1 MEVPTWTPLPKF
13 GYGFAIYPYA
23 PGAPQLNASDDPA
36 KATNN
41 DGASD
46 TASINSADL
55 TSPAITYQ
63 VQLEVGDEVYVFE
76 EQGAWYRG
84 YVVSQLRQ
92 TEEPQVYVGIFPI
105 NHVYIKE
112 YLENV
117 ELGVHKFKE
126 EEVVDPSFSPSPE
139 RKKIRPPP
147 PLPSLTCGDDTISG
161 KTEPLIDEIAS
172 TVREWSSLLPQ
183 YLEQRRYSMFN
194 TVKEQINNLL
204 QGRRQLLAQTLSH
217 DELSKLRKEL
227 INRLV
232 SGNLIQELDIIVRN
246 PEKGFLADE
255 TNISAIQ
262 LYQLQAQLAVM
273 NVDKSLCSD
282 PLASVTTGTPQT
294 NFNSWSNSHHSD
306 SSTSG
311 SSGNIHAAKFYHVF
325 LDLKAWVASISTI
338 GEYTELYFSL
348 YTKTDARFITEE
360 YFIIL
365 NHNGVPKDQ
374 AKIGKMRTL
383 FTDLSPHDIQ
393 DDIFLVCRIV
403 RAGSMKLVDKDKD
416 AQKEN
421 GAMSG
426 LFSKSSRDSEFI
438 DQSTIS
444 IQSIGKS
451 TSQVF
456 RRPFGCAVLDI
467 SHLLQGKEK
476 ESLSEHVMPIFVST
490 QESTFATLHE
500 DIIHNRTKE
509 FEKSSRAEMVS
520 VSIRPFH
527 GETATVIKENPALLQ
542 GIPITSRLGFADV
555 VFPGDSRNEI
565 YLKLWSGDFSQGRS
579 TTAKNI
585 QVTAEVRLNTGEILE
600 HAISQG
606 SGEPQVTQ
614 FESLVFYHSNN
625 PMWGELIKLKIPV
638 DLFEQVHVF
647 FTFRHRSTKDKKEDK
662 MFAFAYMPLFPEN
675 RAFISDG
682 KHSLILYKHDRQLTN
697 PSVYMNSP
705 WSNAATIQSEPTSP
719 TSLGHTHH
727 HNNSSTSLVSTGSSH
742 HHKLMVSKDIAIVRT
757 FLCSTKYTQ
766 NEVLLKLLNWEK
778 QLKSDENE
786 MMSVLKKFTFVGEV
800 EIVKFLQDIFD
811 ALFGILVSSQNQQSE
826 FDDLVFNALVI
837 ILAIVSDRRF
847 MNFRPVLDVYIEK
860 HYSCAAASSHLI
872 RSMNRLVSDPGNVD
886 TAKNLRSAVKV
897 WQYLFKFIIRSRELQ
912 RTKETNIGVK
922 GNYVEEQFKKDL
934 WALFKS
940 IDRLMSLTTPPSIIG
955 TQTLALQHFAS
966 IFTDLGKCFSSDDL
980 VQIAIKFTESVRLPK
995 GKLLAYKLLVILQF
1009 CRGPLFENAE
1019 SRATLLRRIVEWVK
1033 DHMGKWE
1040 KTGNDQESAER
1051 TQWQDGLK
1059 LCVTIIGVTLESLQN
1074 SIGNASDEGAK
1085 EMEIENVCVILPL
1098 LMKLCESYRELQYTA
1113 QRIPRGRTVSNG
1125 TALQSAMSMYSGIPP
1140 TPTTGNS
1147 LRFSKDFSLSFN
1159 LTPLTPTLTSGLGEI
1174 SAVILQIFF
1183 LTSQQQMKEHLLSQY
1198 FREGADSMAEYLIL
1212 LFKVAQSI
1220 LINDA
1225 FPESWLNMNIM
1236 THKVLLKLLEPVS
1249 SLLEKNYIPNRANA
1263 DAFNE
1268 RLWRE
1273 YFSCLLTLLSSKHLV
1288 IENFT
1293 PQKRRAVWR
1302 LAGDIRGRG
1311 AQLLSK
1317 LWKAI
1322 GRERGKTGKIGG
1334 YQAHYVSALL
1344 GPILELCLSHHDEL
1358 RTSAIGVL
1366 FSMILTQ
1373 YSLDENFK
1381 KMESDIIDNL
1391 DRLFMSE
1398 KKGDEIS
1405 RAYFIAHLKRL
1416 FENKKT
1422 IDKRLRVTVT
1432 DFLDSLGQFLELL
1445 LGVRELPEG
1454 EEYQDDRIMCTLK
1467 LMKFIKSIERDE
1479 IYVKYVHQLVYMQ
1492 ANSNNF
1498 VEAGLTLKLHADLF
1512 KWDPNSELE
1521 AIPELDL
1528 PKQSPFARKERLY
1541 IQILDYFVKGRAW
1554 ECGIELCKELVRHL
1568 EFTTYDYQRL
1578 SDILKQ
1584 QAVLF
1589 ENIIKKE
1596 RYFSEYFRVG
1606 FYGRGFPAS
1615 LQNRQFIYRGYEW
1628 EKIGAFCERMQNKH
1642 PQAQLLK
1649 FNTPPPDDILY
1660 DDGQFLQV
1668 TAVTPEPD
1676 RDNPVFKG
1684 DISSSVRGYY
1694 EHNAVNTFS
1703 FSRPVNKNPDGVKS
1717 NNEFLDLWTEKT
1729 ILVSEETFPTVLRRS
1744 EVVNVELIEVSPIEN
1759 ALAAMKAKNR
1769 ELLALEAKYGAHL
1782 KTINLS
1788 TPTSTKINTNPL
1800 SMSLNGAVDAPVNG
1814 GVPMYKKAF
1823 FDTDFLTANP
1833 DKELLVQK
1841 LKGAIDEQVEIIDR
1855 CLELHDR
1862 LVAFDM
1868 RPLHDTLIKFFN
1880 KNFADEISRLSERK
1894 KAAAAAEPPAKIL
1907 SSQLSS
1913 SPTEANS
1920 PITISSSFR
1929 KPSLYAMAPFSG
1941 ESTSPVSPTAS
1952 SSASIISRVAA
1963 AKLQTARPSII
1974 TQGLNNYGS
1983 NNSSSNNDA
1992 INSSNSIV
2000 SSNGSHVTIISSNN
2014 SGNSSSFSNHK
2025 NNDRI
2030 FHGSP
2035 SNSSSDVGSHIE
2047 VPSSPNGDTITEIPM
2062 ISHQRKGS
2070 ILKERKGSM
2079 VFGERRMTI
2088 KKWSLNRSRSTTR

>member
-1 MEVPTWTPLPKF
+1 MEAPTWTPLPKF
-13 GYGFAIYPYA
+13 GYGFATYPYT
-23 PGAPQLNASDDPA
+23 PGAPQIDSSDSA
-36 KATNN
+36 KTTDNE
-41 DGASD
+41 GGSD
-46 TASINSADL
+46 TVSINSVDL
-55 TSPAITYQ
+55 TSPAIAYQ

-76 EQGAWYRG
+76 EQDAWYRG

-112 YLENV
+112 YLEDV
-117 ELGVHKFKE
+117 ELGT
-126 EEVVDPSFSPSPE
+126 
-139 RKKIRPPP
+139 RPPP

-194 TVKEQINNLL
+194 IVKEQINNLL

-227 INRLV
+227 INKLV
-232 SGNLIQELDIIVRN
+232 SGNLIQDLDIIVRN

-273 NVDKSLCSD
+273 NVDKSLGSD
-282 PLASVTTGTPQT
+282 PLAKVTTGTPHN
-294 NFNSWSNSHHSD
+294 NFNSWSNSHNSD
-306 SSTSG
+306 MNTSG
-311 SSGNIHAAKFYHVF
+311 SNGNTHAAKFYHIF

-403 RAGSMKLVDKDKD
+403 RSGNMKLVDKDKE

-421 GAMSG
+421 GSVSG
-426 LFSKSSRDSEFI
+426 LFSKTSKDSEPT
-438 DQSTIS
+438 DQSKIP
-444 IQSIGKS
+444 IQSNSKL
-451 TSQVF
+451 TSQTF

-476 ESLSEHVMPIFVST
+476 ESLSEHVMPIFVPT

-500 DIIHNRTKE
+500 DIIHNRNKE

-565 YLKLWSGDFSQGRS
+565 YLKLWSGDFTQGRA

-600 HAISQG
+600 HGISQG

-638 DLFEQVHVF
+638 EKFEQAHVF

-662 MFAFAYMPLFPEN
+662 IFAFAYMPLFPEN

-682 KHSLILYKHDRQLTN
+682 KHSLILYKYDKQLVN
-697 PSVYMNSP
+697 PNVYMNSP

-719 TSLGHTHH
+719 VSPGHTHH
-727 HNNSSTSLVSTGSSH
+727 HNNSSTSIVSTGSV
-742 HHKLMVSKDIAIVRT
+742 HHKLMVASKDIVVVRT

-778 QLKSDENE
+778 QLSSDENE

-811 ALFGILVSSQNQQSE
+811 ALFGILVSSKNQQCE
-826 FDDLVFNALVI
+826 FDDLVFNALVT
-837 ILAIVSDRRF
+837 ILSIVSDRRF

-872 RSMNRLVSDPGNVD
+872 RSMNRLVTDPGNVD
-886 TAKNLRSAVKV
+886 TAQNLRSAIKV
-897 WQYLFKFIIRSRELQ
+897 WQYIFKFIIRSRELQ
-912 RTKETNIGVK
+912 RTKETNLGVK

-940 IDRLMSLTTPPSIIG
+940 IDRLMSLTTPAPIIG

-966 IFTDLGKCFSSDDL
+966 IFSDLGKCFSADDL

-1040 KTGNDQESAER
+1040 KTGNDNESVER
-1051 TQWQDGLK
+1051 MQWQDGLK
-1059 LCVTIIGVTLESLQN
+1059 LCVAIIGVTLETLQN
-1074 SIGNASDEGAK
+1074 SIENAPNEGAK
-1085 EMEIENVCVILPL
+1085 EMEIENVCAILPL
-1098 LMKLCESYRELQYTA
+1098 LMKLCESYRELQYTS
-1113 QRIPRGRTVSNG
+1113 QYVPREKSASNG
-1125 TALQSAMSMYSGIPP
+1125 MVLQSALAMYPGIPP

-1147 LRFSKDFSLSFN
+1147 LRFSKDYFLN
-1159 LTPLTPTLTSGLGEI
+1159 LTPTLVSGLGEI
-1174 SAVILQIFF
+1174 SAVIQQIFF
-1183 LTSQQQMKEHLLSQY
+1183 LISQQQMKEHLLSQY

-1212 LFKVAQSI
+1212 LLKVAQSI
-1220 LINDA
+1220 LRNDA
-1225 FPESWLNMNIM
+1225 FPETWLNMNIM
-1236 THKVLLKLLEPVS
+1236 AHKVLLKLLEPVS
-1249 SLLEKNYIPNRANA
+1249 SLLGKNYIPSRDNS

-1268 RLWRE
+1268 RLWCE
-1273 YFSCLLTLLSSKHLV
+1273 YFNCLLTLLSSKHLI

-1311 AQLLSK
+1311 ARLLSN
-1317 LWKAI
+1317 LWNAI
-1322 GRERGKTGKIGG
+1322 GWEQINEGKAGG
-1334 YQAHYVSALL
+1334 YQARYISALL

-1358 RTSAIGVL
+1358 RSSAIRVL
-1366 FSMILTQ
+1366 FSMIITQ

-1381 KMESDIIDNL
+1381 RMESDIIDTL

-1405 RAYFIAHLKRL
+1405 RAYFISHLKRL
-1416 FENKKT
+1416 FENEKT

-1432 DFLDSLGQFLELL
+1432 NFLDSLSQFLELL

-1479 IYVKYVHQLVYMQ
+1479 IYVKYVHQLVHMQ
-1492 ANSNNF
+1492 ANSHNY

-1512 KWDPNSELE
+1512 KWDPKSELE

-1541 IQILDYFVKGRAW
+1541 IQILGYFVKGRAW
-1554 ECGIELCKELVRHL
+1554 ECGIELCKELAHHL
-1568 EFTTYDYQRL
+1568 EFTTYDYPRL
-1578 SDILKQ
+1578 SDIIKQ
-1584 QAVLF
+1584 QAVLY

-1668 TAVTPEPD
+1668 TAVTPEPN
-1676 RDNPVFKG
+1676 RNNPVFKG
-1684 DISSSVRGYY
+1684 DVPSSIRGYY

-1703 FSRPVNKNPDGVKS
+1703 YSRPVNKNPDGVKS
-1717 NNEFLDLWTEKT
+1717 DNEFLDLWTEKT

-1744 EVVNVELIEVSPIEN
+1744 EVIRVKMVELSPIEN

-1769 ELLALEAKYGAHL
+1769 ELLALEAKYNAYS
-1782 KTINLS
+1782 KATNLS
-1788 TPTSTKINTNPL
+1788 TPTTVTRINTNPL
-1800 SMSLNGAVDAPVNG
+1800 LMSLNGAVDAPVNG

-1823 FDTDFLTANP
+1823 FGSDFLAANP
-1833 DKELLVQK
+1833 DKELMVQK

-1862 LVAFDM
+1862 LASFDM
-1868 RPLHDTLIKFFN
+1868 RPLHDTLVKFFN

-1894 KAAAAAEPPAKIL
+1894 KVAATTEPPTKIL
-1907 SSQLSS
+1907 SSHECQLSN

-1920 PITISSSFR
+1920 PLSIGSLAR
-1929 KPSLYAMAPFSG
+1929 KPSFYAIAPFSG
-1941 ESTSPVSPTAS
+1941 EPTSPVSPTS
-1952 SSASIISRVAA
+1952 SSASIRSRVAA
-1963 AKLQTARPSII
+1963 AKFQTIRPSII
-1974 TQGLNNYGS
+1974 TQGLNNQ
-1983 NNSSSNNDA
+1983 A
-1992 INSSNSIV
+1992 
-2000 SSNGSHVTIISSNN
+2000 
-2014 SGNSSSFSNHK
+2014 
-2025 NNDRI
+2025 
-2030 FHGSP
+2030 P
-2035 SNSSSDVGSHIE
+2035 L
-2047 VPSSPNGDTITEIPM
+2047 SPNGDTITQIPV
-2062 ISHQRKGS
+2062 INQQRKGS
-2070 ILKERKGSM
+2070 TLKERKGSM
-2079 VFGERRMTI
+2079 VFGERRMSI